1 MSFTDGS
8 TIAYTYAADGTK
20 LRTVHNINGTTTQ
33 KDYCGS
39 VIYENGAAKLWQ
51 TEAGYISMNDSKYHY
66 YLQDHQGNNRVVVSE
81 TGATEEVNHYYAFG
95 GLFSSD
101 EGVQPFKYNSK
112 ELDTKKGLNWYD
124 YGARQYDAAL
134 GRWFA
139 VDPLAEK
146 YYNVSPYT
154 FTGNYGFNVRE
165 VNGGLFIFVNG
176 FAPLEYWTHTI
187 IEQEMEREIPSYTAK
202 PYNPS
207 RTFRKQDSYG
217 WEGIDEL
224 YTKRYNDKNSLYVN
238 ASFDLWSSASERYKR
253 GIESGAELL
262 QKLRS
267 GEYELTEGE
276 TIKIVGYSMG
286 GAYAAGMA
294 YALMQDP
301 EYAHLLQFVDYLAPY
316 QPTDFKH
323 PKGVLGRQFASSR
336 DPFWTKRKIENIRLR
351 KTESFGDL
359 LNVLGH
365 SLDEDFNDFINKC
378 LNNNV
383 PIYIRE

>member
-1 MSFTDGS
+1 
-8 TIAYTYAADGTK
+8 
-20 LRTVHNINGTTTQ
+20 
-33 KDYCGS
+33 
-39 VIYENGAAKLWQ
+39 
-51 TEAGYISMNDSKYHY
+51 
-66 YLQDHQGNNRVVVSE
+66 LQDHQGNNRVVVSE

-95 GLFSSD
+95 GLFGGSS
-101 EGVQPFKYNSK
+101 VQPFKYNGK

-139 VDPLAEK
+139 VDPLSEK
-146 YYNVSPYT
+146 YHNISPYT

-176 FAPLEYWTHTI
+176 SAPLEYWTHTI

-207 RTFRKQDSYG
+207 RTFREQDSYG

-224 YTKRYNDKNSLYVN
+224 YTNRYNDKNSLYVN
-238 ASFDLWSSASERYKR
+238 ASFEPWSSASERYNR
-253 GIESGAELL
+253 GLESGAELL

-316 QPTDFKH
+316 QPKGFSH
-323 PKGVLGRQFASSR
+323 PNGVLGRQFVSSR

-359 LNVLGH
+359 FNVFGH

>member
-1 MSFTDGS
+1 VTFADGS

-20 LRTVHNINGTTTQ
+20 LRTVHNINGTTTT
-33 KDYCGS
+33 KDYCRS

-51 TEAGYISMNDSKYHY
+51 TEAGYISMNDTKYHY
-66 YLQDHQGNNRVVVSE
+66 YLQDHQGNNRVVVNE

-101 EGVQPFKYNSK
+101 ESVQPFKYNSK

-176 FAPLEYWTHTI
+176 LNPYEYIVHAVSQDMQRDKPLF
-187 IEQEMEREIPSYTAK
+187 RFK
-202 PYNPS
+202 PYSPNRS
-207 RTFRKQDSYG
+207 FQKENFYG
-217 WEGIDEL
+217 WGGIDNL
-224 YTKRYNDKNSLYVN
+224 YQKKYNDENSLYIN
-238 ASFDLWSSASERYKR
+238 GSFNLLSLASERYNR
-253 GIESGAELL
+253 GIKSGMELI

-267 GEYELTEGE
+267 GEYELEEGE
-276 TIKIVGYSMG
+276 TIKIIGYSMG

-323 PKGVLGRQFASSR
+323 PEGVLGRQFASLK
-336 DPFWTKRKIENIRLR
+336 DYFNTANHIPNINLVEIG
-351 KTESFGDL
+351 TWGDFLEFG
-359 LNVLGH
+359 GH
-365 SLDEDFNDFINKC
+365 LFNDNFKSFLQKC
-378 LNNNV
+378 FDNGV
-383 PIYIRE
+383 PIHIQK